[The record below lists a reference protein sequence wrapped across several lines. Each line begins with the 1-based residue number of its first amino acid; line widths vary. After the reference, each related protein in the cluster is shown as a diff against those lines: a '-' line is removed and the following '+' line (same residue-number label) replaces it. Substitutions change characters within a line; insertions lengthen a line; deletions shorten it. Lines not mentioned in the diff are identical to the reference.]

1 MAIATCACCSSVG
14 CILIDQQVFEITATS
29 QGDMKNTLT
38 SLTVMI
44 VREGR
49 ILNGFLAVGLARRE
63 DASKL
68 RAVEL
73 NMVSK
78 LTFTRSPTVDK

>member
-1 MAIATCACCSSVG
+1 
-14 CILIDQQVFEITATS
+14 
-29 QGDMKNTLT
+29 MKHTLT

-49 ILNGFLAVGLARRE
+49 QFNGFLATGFARKE

-73 NMVSK
+73 NMILVQN
-78 LTFTRSPTVDK
+78 FAATVQLGPVPA